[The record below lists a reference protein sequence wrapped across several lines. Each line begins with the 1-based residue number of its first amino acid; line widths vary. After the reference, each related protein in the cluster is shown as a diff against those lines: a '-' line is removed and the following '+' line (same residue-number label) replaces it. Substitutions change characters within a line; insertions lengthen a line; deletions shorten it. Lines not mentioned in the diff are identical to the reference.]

1 MVRLRRYN
9 MVEISINF
17 YDLKEEVQ
25 KEVLKLAGV
34 KDPADLNWDVWPMC
48 VFEINTDEDEEV

>member
-1 MVRLRRYN
+1 MA
-9 MVEISINF
+9 EISINF

-34 KDPADLNWDVWPMC
+34 KDPADLNWDIWPMS

>member
-1 MVRLRRYN
+1 MA
-9 MVEISINF
+9 EISISF

-25 KEVLKLAGV
+25 KEILELAGV

-48 VFEINTDEDEEV
+48 VFEINIDEDEEV